1 MKNSDANANA
11 NANADTVTV
20 TVTDAGTDTGDQAIA
35 EQAKH
40 AFHEHL
46 AQKATAARFKY
57 GLYIDTDA
65 VLRMLDDRAIVRY
78 PTTLVFDASPLQPHE
93 FAFAQPLGF
102 HSGDGFALC
111 IHPCFR
117 PQREIWPLLI
127 AYHIPVINYGSIVE
141 AADAELFGATLLG
154 MDVEPYYQAL
164 CELTDTMTETA
175 AAADC

>member
-1 MKNSDANANA
+1 MKNSDANA